1 MCRILNRRRYER
13 HSFLCVFFFTLPK
26 CIEKND
32 SFLKLFEGYTTPS
45 QLAIYGR
52 SAGGLLVTAVTNMR
66 PDLFRVVLADV
77 PFVDVIGAMI
87 DPKVPVIIS

>member
-1 MCRILNRRRYER
+1 
-13 HSFLCVFFFTLPK
+13 
-26 CIEKND
+26 
-32 SFLKLFEGYTTPS
+32 
-45 QLAIYGR
+45 LAIYGR

-87 DPKVPVIIS
+87 DPKVPVTFLLI